1 MEAVKLQKR
10 KSRGR
15 LDRIGWS
22 TFSALLK
29 PMLNRWHGCFPPNR
43 TKTQICTVSQ
53 VSTGVWHN
61 HHIKWQAVSL
71 WMNRGW
77 LYLEKWVSYV
87 LKSGWLLV
95 TYYKKASH
103 FLRMLKRLQLR
114 QRRQQA
120 GHEPPAENTLH
131 PLAIQFQKMYIAV
144 RFHPLLQ
151 CNSSQCNSAKC
162 TQMYST
168 LQCSSAKCT
177 LDIAM

>member
-1 MEAVKLQKR
+1 MNGSCKLQKR

-77 LYLEKWVSYV
+77 LYLEKWVSYI

-114 QRRQQA
+114 QRQQA
-120 GHEPPAENTLH
+120 GHEVPAVNNTLH
-131 PLAIQFQKMYIAV
+131 CSVTCRKNE
-144 RFHPLLQ
+144 HTSLQ
-151 CNSSQCNSAKC
+151 CIMKRE
-162 TQMYST
+162 
-168 LQCSSAKCT
+168 
-177 LDIAM
+177 

>member
-1 MEAVKLQKR
+1 MNGSCKLQKR

-22 TFSALLK
+22 TFSASLK

-77 LYLEKWVSYV
+77 LYLEKWVSYI

-114 QRRQQA
+114 QRR
-120 GHEPPAENTLH
+120 HEGMRHLLRTHFTLYI
-131 PLAIQFQKMYIAV
+131 AVQFQKMYIAV
-144 RFHPLLQ
+144 KSLLQ